1 MKRKDMISLRLNQKT
16 MPSWY
21 KWVIAVLSGLI
32 IFVGLGWNSGTR
44 SLYTRTITV
53 LRDIDRASYS
63 LSTSIRFG
71 TTAILSLFFGAMIG
85 KMGAKKMVLCGIT
98 SLFVSC
104 VINSVATELW
114 MFYVA
119 AVFLGTGLAW
129 CTTSLV
135 GFVINRWFTEKR
147 GTVTGV
153 VLASNS
159 LGAAIGT
166 QVLSP
171 LIYKQENLVAA
182 VERTR
187 EAGITVSNI
196 RPQETLFKFLGT
208 DFGYQ
213 DAYTLVAGVLVVI
226 FIIVALFYKEAPAGH
241 KETGEKPAKGK
252 KKPSRAAAWV
262 GMSFSEAIRK
272 PYFYLIVLC
281 VYLTGASL
289 QAANGIAAPH
299 MEDCEITGE
308 MVAWAVSAHSLV
320 LSCAKILGGVSFD
333 KFGLRKTLLV
343 MHTIGTVSLLLLAFV
358 TRAEHYGLA
367 MAYETMVSLAMPL
380 ETIMLPL
387 ITADLFGD
395 KDYAKMMGIMVAV
408 NTFGHATGEPIA
420 NLVYEFT
427 GRYNGILFVFA
438 GIMAVVLICFQL
450 VMNKSNADRKEI
462 IARHEAAL
470 ASAE

>member
-1 MKRKDMISLRLNQKT
+1 MKRLEQKT
-16 MPSWY
+16 RVASWY
-21 KWVIAVLSGLI
+21 KWVIAVLSGMI

-53 LRDIDRASYS
+53 LRDINRAAYS

-71 TTAILSLFFGAMIG
+71 TTAILSLFFGTMIE

-98 SLFVSC
+98 SLFISC
-104 VINSVATELW
+104 VINSVATKLW

-129 CTTSLV
+129 CTTSLI

-147 GTVTGV
+147 GTVTGL

-159 LGAAIGT
+159 LGAAFGT

-171 LIYKQENLVAA
+171 LIYRDEQLVNA
-182 VERTR
+182 VE
-187 EAGITVSNI
+187 AGAPVTLPGN
-196 RPQETLFKFLGT
+196 TLFRFLGT

-213 DAYTLVAGVLVVI
+213 DAYTLVACVLVAIFVI
-226 FIIVALFYKEAPAGH
+226 VVLFYKEAPKGQTVVH
-241 KETGEKPAKGK
+241 EKPAKGK

-262 GMSFSEAIRK
+262 GMSFAEAIRK

-299 MEDCEITGE
+299 MEDCGITGS
-308 MVAWAVSAHSLV
+308 MVALAVSAHSLV
-320 LSCAKILGGVSFD
+320 LSCAKILGGISFD
-333 KFGLRKTLLV
+333 KFGRRRTLFV
-343 MHTIGTVSLLLLAFV
+343 MHTIGAVSLLLMAFV
-358 TRAEHYGLA
+358 TSAEHYGLA

-387 ITADLFGD
+387 IAADLFGD
-395 KDYAKMMGIMVAV
+395 KDDARMMGIMVAV

-420 NLVYEFT
+420 SLVYET
-427 GRYNGILFVFA
+427 IGSYNAILLVFA
-438 GIMAVVLICFQL
+438 AIMVCVLVLFQL
-450 VMNKSNADRKEI
+450 VMKRSAMDRAEI
-462 IARHEAAL
+462 MTRHQAAV
-470 ASAE
+470 AAAE

>member
-1 MKRKDMISLRLNQKT
+1 MKNINQAIGVR
-16 MPSWY
+16 SWY

-32 IFVGLGWNSGTR
+32 IFIGLGWNSGTR
-44 SLYTRTITV
+44 SLYTRTVTV
-53 LRDIDRASYS
+53 LRDIDRAAYS

-71 TTAILSLFFGAMIG
+71 TTAILSLFFGAMIE

-98 SLFVSC
+98 SLFISC
-104 VINSVATELW
+104 VINSVATKLW
-114 MFYVA
+114 MFYAA

-135 GFVINRWFTEKR
+135 GFVIKQWFREKQ
-147 GTVTGV
+147 GTVTGL

-171 LIYKQENLVAA
+171 LIYRDEQLVDAVEGGAA
-182 VERTR
+182 VTLP
-187 EAGITVSNI
+187 GN
-196 RPQETLFKFLGT
+196 TLFRFLGT

-213 DAYTLVAGVLVVI
+213 DAYTLVACVLVAI
-226 FIIVALFYKEAPAGH
+226 LIIVVLFYKEAPKGQPVTA
-241 KETGEKPAKGK
+241 EKPSKGK
-252 KKPSRAAAWV
+252 KRPSRAAAWV
-262 GMSFSEAIRK
+262 GISFAEAIRK

-299 MEDCEITGE
+299 MEDCGITGS
-308 MVAWAVSAHSLV
+308 MVALAVSAHSLV
-320 LSCAKILGGVSFD
+320 LSCAKILGGISFD
-333 KFGLRKTLLV
+333 RFGLRKTLFV
-343 MHTIGTVSLLLLAFV
+343 MHTIGAVSLLLMAFV
-358 TRAEHYGLA
+358 TSAEHYGLA

-387 ITADLFGD
+387 IAADLFGD

-420 NLVYEFT
+420 SMVYEAV
-427 GRYNGILFVFA
+427 GSYNSILFVYA
-438 GIMAVVLICFQL
+438 GIMIGVLVLFQL
-450 VMNKSNADRKEI
+450 VMKRAGKDRDAI
-462 IARHEAAL
+462 VARHNAME

>member
-1 MKRKDMISLRLNQKT
+1 METLEKKGLGSH
-16 MPSWY
+16 Y
-21 KWVIAVLSGLI
+21 KWIIAILSGLI

-44 SLYTRTITV
+44 SLYTRTVTV
-53 LRDIDRASYS
+53 LREIDRASYS

-71 TTAILSLFFGAMIG
+71 TTAVLSLFFGTMIE

-98 SLFVSC
+98 SLFISC
-104 VINSVATELW
+104 VINSLATKVW
-114 MFYVA
+114 MFYIA

-135 GFVINRWFTEKR
+135 GFVINRWFTENR
-147 GTVTGV
+147 GTVTGF

-159 LGAAIGT
+159 LGAAVGT

-171 LIYKQENLVAA
+171 MIYRDEALVNAVEGGAPVAA
-182 VERTR
+182 P
-187 EAGITVSNI
+187 GNTVF
-196 RPQETLFKFLGT
+196 RFLGT

-213 DAYTLVAGVLVVI
+213 DAYTLVAFVLVAI
-226 FIIVALFYKEAPAGH
+226 FIIVALFYKEAPKGH
-241 KETGEKPAKGK
+241 DASGEKPAGKGK

-262 GMSFSEAIRK
+262 GMSFSEAIKK
-272 PYFYLIVLC
+272 PYFYIIVLC

-299 MEDCEITGE
+299 MEDCGVTGK
-308 MVAWAVSAHSLV
+308 MVAIAVSAHSLV
-320 LSCAKILGGVSFD
+320 LSCAKILGGISFD
-333 KFGLRKTLLV
+333 KVGLRKTLFV
-343 MHTIGTVSLLLLAFV
+343 MHLIGTVSLLLLALV
-358 TRAEHYGLA
+358 TNAQHYGLA
-367 MAYETMVSLAMPL
+367 FAYETMVSLAMPL

-420 NLVYEFT
+420 NLMYEIT
-427 GRYNGILFVFA
+427 GHYNSILFVFA
-438 GIMAVVLICFQL
+438 GIMAVVLILFQL
-450 VMNKSNADRKEI
+450 VMVRSNKDRKAI
-462 IARHEAAL
+462 IAAHAQA
-470 ASAE
+470 

>member
-1 MKRKDMISLRLNQKT
+1 MTLNQKT

-21 KWVIAVLSGLI
+21 KWVIAVLSGMI

-44 SLYTRTITV
+44 SLYTRTVTV
-53 LRDIDRASYS
+53 LRDIDRAAYS

-71 TTAILSLFFGAMIG
+71 TTAILSLFFGTMIE

-98 SLFVSC
+98 SLFISC

-171 LIYKQENLVAA
+171 LIYRDEAMVNAVEAGTAA
-182 VERTR
+182 VTPP
-187 EAGITVSNI
+187 GN
-196 RPQETLFKFLGT
+196 TLFKFLGT

-213 DAYTLVAGVLVVI
+213 DAYTLVAFVLVAI

-299 MEDCEITGE
+299 MEDCKITGE

-333 KFGLRKTLLV
+333 KFGLRRTLLV

-358 TRAEHYGLA
+358 TKAEHYGLA

-387 ITADLFGD
+387 IAADLFGD

-408 NTFGHATGEPIA
+408 NTFGHATGEPRA
-420 NLVYEFT
+420 NLVYEIT
-427 GRYNGILFVFA
+427 GHYNGILFVFA
-438 GIMAVVLICFQL
+438 GIMAVVLVCFQI
-450 VMNKSNADRKEI
+450 VMARSNADRKEI
-462 IARHEAAL
+462 IARHEAEL
-470 ASAE
+470 AANSAN

>member
-1 MKRKDMISLRLNQKT
+1 METLQQK
-16 MPSWY
+16 SRFDY

-44 SLYTRTITV
+44 SLYTRTVTV

-71 TTAILSLFFGAMIG
+71 TTALLSLFFGSMIE

-98 SLFVSC
+98 SLFISC
-104 VINSVATELW
+104 VINSIATKVW

-135 GFVINRWFTEKR
+135 GFVINRWFTENR
-147 GTVTGV
+147 GTVTGF

-171 LIYKQENLVAA
+171 MIYRDEALVDAVDAA
-182 VERTR
+182 RK
-187 EAGITVSNI
+187 AGTAIPAI
-196 RPQETLFKFLGT
+196 EPQATFFRFLGT

-213 DAYTLVAGVLVVI
+213 DAYTLVAFVLVAI
-226 FIIVALFYKEAPAGH
+226 FIIVAIFYKEAPKGH
-241 KETGEKPAKGK
+241 DCTGEKPAGKGK
-252 KKPSRAAAWV
+252 KKPSRAASWV
-262 GMSFSEAIRK
+262 GMSFSEAVKK

-299 MEDCEITGE
+299 MEDCGVTGK
-308 MVAWAVSAHSLV
+308 MVAIAVSAHSLV
-320 LSCAKILGGVSFD
+320 LSCAKILGGISFD
-333 KFGLRKTLLV
+333 KVGLRKTLFV
-343 MHTIGTVSLLLLAFV
+343 MHTIGTVSLLLLALV
-358 TRAEHYGLA
+358 TSAEHYGLA
-367 MAYETMVSLAMPL
+367 FAYETMVSLAMPL

-387 ITADLFGD
+387 IAADLFGD
-395 KDYAKMMGIMVAV
+395 KDFAKMMGIMVSV

-420 NLVYEFT
+420 NLMYEMT
-427 GRYNGILFVFA
+427 GHYNSILFVFA
-438 GIMAVVLICFQL
+438 GIMLAVLVLFQL
-450 VMNKSNADRKEI
+450 VMVRAGKDRKAI
-462 IARHEAAL
+462 IAAAEAAQ
-470 ASAE
+470 A

>member
-1 MKRKDMISLRLNQKT
+1 METLNQKKGVD
-16 MPSWY
+16 SRY

-44 SLYTRTITV
+44 SLYTRTVTV
-53 LRDIDRASYS
+53 LWDIDRAAYS
-63 LSTSIRFG
+63 LSTSIRFA
-71 TTAILSLFFGAMIG
+71 TTAILSLFFGTMIE
-85 KMGAKKMVLCGIT
+85 KMGAKKMVLCGIG

-135 GFVINRWFTEKR
+135 GFVINRWFTENR
-147 GTVTGV
+147 GTVTGF

-159 LGAAIGT
+159 FGAAVGT

-171 LIYKQENLVAA
+171 LIYRDEALVNAVEGGAA
-182 VERTR
+182 VT
-187 EAGITVSNI
+187 APGN
-196 RPQETLFKFLGT
+196 TLFRFLGT

-213 DAYTLVAGVLVVI
+213 DAYTLVAGVLVMI
-226 FIIVALFYKEAPAGH
+226 FIIVVLFYREAPKGH
-241 KETGEKPAKGK
+241 VATGEKPGKGK

-262 GMSFSEAIRK
+262 GMSFAEAVRK

-299 MEDCEITGE
+299 MEDCGITGS
-308 MVAWAVSAHSLV
+308 MVALAVSLHSLV
-320 LSCAKILGGVSFD
+320 LSCAKILGGISFD
-333 KFGLRKTLLV
+333 RFGLRKTLLV
-343 MHTIGTVSLLLLAFV
+343 MHTIGTVSLLLMAFV
-358 TRAEHYGLA
+358 TSAEQYGLA
-367 MAYETMVSLAMPL
+367 MAYELMVSLAMPL

-387 ITADLFGD
+387 IAADLFGD
-395 KDYAKMMGIMVAV
+395 KDYARMMGIMVAV

-420 NLVYEFT
+420 SLVYETF
-427 GRYNGILFVFA
+427 GSYNLILFVYA
-438 GIMAVVLICFQL
+438 GIMAAVLVLFQL
-450 VMNKSNADRKEI
+450 VMKRAAKDRDEI
-462 IARHEAAL
+462 VARHKAELAA
-470 ASAE
+470 AE

>member
-1 MKRKDMISLRLNQKT
+1 MKRLDQKNNTDMR
-16 MPSWY
+16 Y
-21 KWVIAVLSGLI
+21 KWVIAALSGLI

-44 SLYTRTITV
+44 SLYTRTVTV
-53 LRDIDRASYS
+53 LRDIDRAAYS

-71 TTAILSLFFGAMIG
+71 TTAVLSLFFGTMIQ

-98 SLFVSC
+98 SLFISC
-104 VINSVATELW
+104 VINSLATELW
-114 MFYVA
+114 MFYTA
-119 AVFLGTGLAW
+119 AVFLGVGLAW

-135 GFVINRWFTEKR
+135 GFVINQWFTEKR

-171 LIYKQENLVAA
+171 LIYRDEALVDA
-182 VERTR
+182 VEGGAPVIP
-187 EAGITVSNI
+187 AGN
-196 RPQETLFKFLGT
+196 TLFRFLGT

-213 DAYTLVAGVLVVI
+213 DAYTLVACVLAAI
-226 FIIVALFYKEAPAGH
+226 FLIVLIFYREAPKGH
-241 KETGEKPAKGK
+241 ALTKETPGKGK
-252 KKPSRAAAWV
+252 KKPSRAAVWV
-262 GMSFSEAIRK
+262 GMSFAEAVRK
-272 PYFYLIVLC
+272 PYFYVIVLC

-299 MEDCEITGE
+299 MEDCGITGD
-308 MVAWAVSAHSLV
+308 MVALAVSAHSLV
-320 LSCAKILGGVSFD
+320 LSCAKILGGISFD
-333 KFGLRKTLLV
+333 RFGLRKTLFV
-343 MHTIGTVSLLLLAFV
+343 MHFIGALSLLLMAFV
-358 TRAEHYGLA
+358 TSSAHYGLA

-420 NLVYEFT
+420 SMVYEAV
-427 GRYNGILFVFA
+427 GSYNSILYVYA
-438 GIMAVVLICFQL
+438 AVMILVLVLFQL
-450 VMNKSNADRKEI
+450 VIKRAGKDRAEI
-462 IARHEAAL
+462 IARSEAEMA
-470 ASAE
+470 ASAAK